1 MPDIVVKGR
10 KLSAGKARGEAVVTG
25 QPLGFSDCVDA
36 ATGVVVEKDHELA
49 GVSLAGRILVYPGG
63 RGATVDSFYLNEMA
77 RCGTA
82 PAGIVNTIGDAAQ
95 VVGAIISN
103 IPMIDQVD
111 ADSTELIQ
119 TGDSVELDSDQGT
132 VRVTK

>member
-10 KLSAGKARGEAVVTG
+10 KLSAGKAQGEAVVTG

-49 GVSLAGRILVYPGG
+49 GVNLAGKILFYPGG
-63 RGATVDSFYLNEMA
+63 RGATVDSFYLYEMA

-82 PAGIVNTIGDAAQ
+82 PAGIVNAKGDAAQ

-119 TGDSVELDSDQGT
+119 TGDRVELDSDQGT